1 MSDSVTS
8 VDTGSKEADVLKQ
21 QIRCLIAN
29 VYDLQKLR
37 ISAGN
42 RLVQSFYL
50 QLGVAQSTSPD
61 DVDKEEKKMID
72 RLKAEYKRITDAVA
86 ENNKSIKSNIKALRE
101 SDEEGKRLT
110 LIRNDQDFKL
120 IESYTYLLKAEEES
134 TKSLDKYVK
143 QHKLWD
149 AFFADIKGC
158 GTLMSAVC
166 IAYLDPY
173 VAKYPSSFF
182 RYCGMDTVQDEDK
195 DGNKLY
201 LEKVEGV
208 VTDVKV
214 REAYCYYNSEG
225 QYFGKVQMTDNL
237 SDEGNILFKGED
249 GGLYEQRQLT
259 NVVDG
264 QEMLIYEEVESG
276 KEYVGD
282 VVVSQHGR
290 KMGDTE
296 MIEYVDAEGNRKLK
310 RSITYNPFVKT
321 KLMGVLTGCL
331 IKAKDPVYSK
341 IYYDYKAR
349 LDNSPRYEGYT
360 PAHKNMMAQ
369 RYMIKQFL
377 RNLHTEWR
385 HLEGLPIYEPYEV
398 EKLGNKPHHLNERQH
413 KLAQDYKTN
422 K

>member
-8 VDTGSKEADVLKQ
+8 VDTGSQEADVLKQ

-50 QLGVAQSTSPD
+50 QLGVAPSTSPD

-72 RLKAEYKRITDAVA
+72 RLKAEYKRITDAVS

-208 VTDVKV
+208 VTGVKV
-214 REAYCYYNSEG
+214 REAYGYYNSEG

-259 NVVDG
+259 KVVDG

-296 MIEYVDAEGNRKLK
+296 MVEYVDAEGNRKLK

>member
-8 VDTGSKEADVLKQ
+8 VDTGSQEADVLKQ

-29 VYDLQKLR
+29 VYGLQKLR

-50 QLGVAQSTSPD
+50 QLGIAPSTSPD

-120 IESYTYLLKAEEES
+120 VESYTYLLKAEEES

-208 VTDVKV
+208 VTSVKV
-214 REAYCYYNSEG
+214 REAYGYYSSEG

-259 NVVDG
+259 KVVDG
-264 QEMLIYEEVESG
+264 HEMLIYEEVESG
-276 KEYVGD
+276 SEYVGD

-296 MIEYVDAEGNRKLK
+296 MVEYIDADGNRKLK

-413 KLAQDYKTN
+413 QLAQEYKTN

>member
-8 VDTGSKEADVLKQ
+8 VDTGSQEADVLKQ

-50 QLGVAQSTSPD
+50 QLGIAQSTSPD

-120 IESYTYLLKAEEES
+120 VESYTYLLKAEEES

-208 VTDVKV
+208 VTGVKV
-214 REAYCYYNSEG
+214 REAYGYYNSEG

-249 GGLYEQRQLT
+249 GGLYEQRQFT
-259 NVVDG
+259 KVVDG

-296 MIEYVDAEGNRKLK
+296 MVEYVDAEGNRKLK

>member
-8 VDTGSKEADVLKQ
+8 VNIGNQEADVLKQ

-50 QLGVAQSTSPD
+50 QLGVAPSTSPD
-61 DVDKEEKKMID
+61 DIDKEEKKMID

-120 IESYTYLLKAEEES
+120 VESYTYLLKAEEES

-208 VTDVKV
+208 VTCVKV
-214 REAYCYYNSEG
+214 REAYGYYNSEG

-249 GGLYEQRQLT
+249 GGLYEQRQLIK
-259 NVVDG
+259 VVDG

-290 KMGDTE
+290 KKGDTE
-296 MIEYVDAEGNRKLK
+296 MVEYVDAEGNRKLK

>member
-50 QLGVAQSTSPD
+50 QLGVAPSTSPD

-120 IESYTYLLKAEEES
+120 VESYTYLLKAEEES

-208 VTDVKV
+208 VTGVKV
-214 REAYCYYNSEG
+214 REAYGYYNSEG

-259 NVVDG
+259 KVVDG

-296 MIEYVDAEGNRKLK
+296 MVEYVDANGNRKLK

>member
-8 VDTGSKEADVLKQ
+8 VDTGSKGADVLKQ

-50 QLGVAQSTSPD
+50 QLGVAPSTSPD

-120 IESYTYLLKAEEES
+120 VESYTYLLKAEEES

-208 VTDVKV
+208 VTGVKV
-214 REAYCYYNSEG
+214 REAYGYYNSEG

-259 NVVDG
+259 KVVDG

-296 MIEYVDAEGNRKLK
+296 MVEYVDAEGNRKLK

>member
-8 VDTGSKEADVLKQ
+8 VNIGNQEADVLKQ

-50 QLGVAQSTSPD
+50 QLGVAPSTSPD

-72 RLKAEYKRITDAVA
+72 RLKAEYKRITDTVA
-86 ENNKSIKSNIKALRE
+86 ENNKSIKSNIKAIRE

-120 IESYTYLLKAEEES
+120 VESYIYLLKAEEES

-208 VTDVKV
+208 VTGVKV
-214 REAYCYYNSEG
+214 REAYGYYNSEG

-237 SDEGNILFKGED
+237 SDEGNILFNGED

-259 NVVDG
+259 KVVDG

-296 MIEYVDAEGNRKLK
+296 MVEYVDADGNRKLK

>member
-8 VDTGSKEADVLKQ
+8 VDTGSQEADVLKQ

-50 QLGVAQSTSPD
+50 QLGVAPSTSPD

-120 IESYTYLLKAEEES
+120 VESYTYLLKAEEES

-208 VTDVKV
+208 VTGVKV
-214 REAYCYYNSEG
+214 REAYGYYNSEG

-259 NVVDG
+259 KVVDG

-296 MIEYVDAEGNRKLK
+296 MVEYVDAEGNRKLK

-360 PAHKNMMAQ
+360 PAHRNMMAQ

>member
-8 VDTGSKEADVLKQ
+8 VDTGSQEADVLKQ

-50 QLGVAQSTSPD
+50 QLGVAPSTSPD

-120 IESYTYLLKAEEES
+120 VESYTYLIKAEEES

-208 VTDVKV
+208 VTGVKV
-214 REAYCYYNSEG
+214 REAYGYYNSEG

-259 NVVDG
+259 KVVDD

-296 MIEYVDAEGNRKLK
+296 MVEYVDAEGNRKLK

>member
-8 VDTGSKEADVLKQ
+8 VDTGSQEADVLKQ

-50 QLGVAQSTSPD
+50 QLGVAPSTSPD

-120 IESYTYLLKAEEES
+120 VESYTYLFKAEEES

-208 VTDVKV
+208 VTGVKV
-214 REAYCYYNSEG
+214 REAYGYYNSEG

-259 NVVDG
+259 KVVDG
-264 QEMLIYEEVESG
+264 QELLIYEEVESG

-296 MIEYVDAEGNRKLK
+296 MVEYVDAEGNRKLK

-369 RYMIKQFL
+369 RYTIKQFL

>member
-8 VDTGSKEADVLKQ
+8 VDTGSQEADVLKQ

-50 QLGVAQSTSPD
+50 QLGVAPSTSPD

-208 VTDVKV
+208 VTGVKV
-214 REAYCYYNSEG
+214 REAYGYYNSEG

-259 NVVDG
+259 KVVDG

-296 MIEYVDAEGNRKLK
+296 MVEYVDAEGNRKLK
-310 RSITYNPFVKT
+310 RNITYNPFVKT

>member
-8 VDTGSKEADVLKQ
+8 VDTGSQEADVLKQ

-50 QLGVAQSTSPD
+50 QLGIAPSTSPD

-120 IESYTYLLKAEEES
+120 VESYTYLLKAEEES

-208 VTDVKV
+208 VTGVKV
-214 REAYCYYNSEG
+214 REAYGYYNSEG

-259 NVVDG
+259 KVVDG

-296 MIEYVDAEGNRKLK
+296 MVEYVDAEGNRKLK

>member
-8 VDTGSKEADVLKQ
+8 VDTGSQEADVLKQ

-50 QLGVAQSTSPD
+50 QLGVAPSTSPD

-120 IESYTYLLKAEEES
+120 VESYTYLFKAEEES

-208 VTDVKV
+208 VTGVKV
-214 REAYCYYNSEG
+214 REAYGYYNSEG

-259 NVVDG
+259 KVVDG

>member
-8 VDTGSKEADVLKQ
+8 VNIGNQEADVLKQ

-50 QLGVAQSTSPD
+50 QLGVAPSTSPD

-72 RLKAEYKRITDAVA
+72 RLKAEYKRITDTVA

-208 VTDVKV
+208 VTGVKV
-214 REAYCYYNSEG
+214 REAYGYYNSEG

-237 SDEGNILFKGED
+237 SDEGNILFNGED

-259 NVVDG
+259 KVVDG

-296 MIEYVDAEGNRKLK
+296 MVEYVDADGNRKLK
-310 RSITYNPFVKT
+310 RSITYNPFVKA

-398 EKLGNKPHHLNERQH
+398 EKLGNKPHHLNERRIS
-413 KLAQDYKTN
+413 
-422 K
+422 

>member
-8 VDTGSKEADVLKQ
+8 VDTGSQEADVLKQ

-50 QLGVAQSTSPD
+50 QLGVAPSTSPD

-120 IESYTYLLKAEEES
+120 VESYTYLLKAEEES

-201 LEKVEGV
+201 LEKVERV
-208 VTDVKV
+208 VTGVKV
-214 REAYCYYNSEG
+214 REAYGYYNSEG

-259 NVVDG
+259 KVVDG

>member
-8 VDTGSKEADVLKQ
+8 VDTGSQEADVLKQ

-50 QLGVAQSTSPD
+50 QLGVAPSTSPD

-120 IESYTYLLKAEEES
+120 VESYTYLLKAEEES

-208 VTDVKV
+208 VTGVKV
-214 REAYCYYNSEG
+214 REAYGYYNSEG

-237 SDEGNILFKGED
+237 SDEGNILFKGEA

-259 NVVDG
+259 KVVDG

-296 MIEYVDAEGNRKLK
+296 MVEYVDAEGNRKLK

>member
-8 VDTGSKEADVLKQ
+8 VDTGSQEADVLKQ

-37 ISAGN
+37 ISAGS

-50 QLGVAQSTSPD
+50 QLGVAPSTSPD

-120 IESYTYLLKAEEES
+120 VESYTYLLKAEEES

-208 VTDVKV
+208 VTGVKV
-214 REAYCYYNSEG
+214 REAYGYYNSEG

-259 NVVDG
+259 KVVDG

-296 MIEYVDAEGNRKLK
+296 MVEYVDAEGNRKLK

>member
-8 VDTGSKEADVLKQ
+8 VNIGNQEADVLKQ

-29 VYDLQKLR
+29 AYDLQKLR

-50 QLGVAQSTSPD
+50 QLGVAPSTSPD

-120 IESYTYLLKAEEES
+120 VESYTYLLKAEEES

-208 VTDVKV
+208 VTGVKV
-214 REAYCYYNSEG
+214 REAYGYYNSEG

-259 NVVDG
+259 KVVDG

-290 KMGDTE
+290 KMGDTV
-296 MIEYVDAEGNRKLK
+296 MVEYVDAEGNRKLK

-413 KLAQDYKTN
+413 QLAQEYKTN

>member
-8 VDTGSKEADVLKQ
+8 VDTGSQEADVLKQ

-50 QLGVAQSTSPD
+50 QLGVAPSTSPD

-120 IESYTYLLKAEEES
+120 VESYTYLLKAEEES

-208 VTDVKV
+208 VTSVKV
-214 REAYCYYNSEG
+214 REAYGYYSSEG

-259 NVVDG
+259 KVVDG

-276 KEYVGD
+276 SEYVGD
-282 VVVSQHGR
+282 VIVSQHGR

-296 MIEYVDAEGNRKLK
+296 MVEYIDADGNRKLK

>member
-50 QLGVAQSTSPD
+50 QFGVAPSTSPD

-120 IESYTYLLKAEEES
+120 VESYTYLLKAEEES

-208 VTDVKV
+208 VTGVKV
-214 REAYCYYNSEG
+214 REAYGYYNSEG

-259 NVVDG
+259 KVVDG

-296 MIEYVDAEGNRKLK
+296 MVEYVDAEGNRKLK

>member
-8 VDTGSKEADVLKQ
+8 VDTGSQEADVLKQ

-50 QLGVAQSTSPD
+50 QLGVAPSTSPD

-110 LIRNDQDFKL
+110 LICNDQDFKL
-120 IESYTYLLKAEEES
+120 VESYTYLLKAEEES

-208 VTDVKV
+208 VTGVKV
-214 REAYCYYNSEG
+214 REAYGYYNSEG

-259 NVVDG
+259 KVVDG

-296 MIEYVDAEGNRKLK
+296 MVEYVDAEGNRKLK

>member
-8 VDTGSKEADVLKQ
+8 VDTGSQEADVLKQ

-72 RLKAEYKRITDAVA
+72 RLKAEYKRITDAVS

-120 IESYTYLLKAEEES
+120 VESYTYLLKAEEES

-208 VTDVKV
+208 VTGVKV
-214 REAYCYYNSEG
+214 REAYGYYNSEG

-259 NVVDG
+259 KVVDG